1 MLHKS
6 HAEIAGNE
14 LEGLFAFFLSKYSSL
29 VQIVC
34 SIASITCMQ
43 LLKFLLVYANQKI
56 CSLSATELCG
66 GDYEICADYFIQLDD
81 CIGIW
86 KSLLNDVLPIWH
98 KKYFWEKFQDC
109 LN

>member
-1 MLHKS
+1 M
-6 HAEIAGNE
+6 EIVGNE
-14 LEGLFAFFLSKYSSL
+14 LEGLFAFFFSKYSSL

-43 LLKFLLVYANQKI
+43 LLKFLLTYVNQKI
-56 CSLSATELCG
+56 YGLSATELCG
-66 GDYEICADYFIQLDD
+66 RDYEISTDYFIKLDD
-81 CIGIW
+81 YIGIW